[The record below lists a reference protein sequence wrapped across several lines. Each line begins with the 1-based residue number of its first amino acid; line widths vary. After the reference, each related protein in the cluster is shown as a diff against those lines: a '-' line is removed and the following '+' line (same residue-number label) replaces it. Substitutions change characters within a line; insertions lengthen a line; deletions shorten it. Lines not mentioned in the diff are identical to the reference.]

1 MDVFTWRVL
10 LAVCI
15 ALLLAGLAAGLR
27 LLWQGRPRPF
37 VRRLVLVALAVE
49 LALALAYLSSLRDN
63 WRTLHKWFANVNT
76 EYTPGTMFSS
86 AQLLV
91 AGVTALI
98 IAALMRERGWQGR
111 AFLLATGGVFLFL
124 GLDEFFEIHEYIW
137 QLAPDLN
144 LYGLH
149 LWRLLY
155 IGGGGGLALATLLVW
170 RQRYREL
177 GRVFALLFLGLAV
190 TGLSGIM
197 VEHVTLQAWC
207 WTAEKGG
214 QWVCNNPQ
222 QWLVFEEIFEI
233 VGVTLALG
241 GLLLFA
247 QERLERRAWRWLTGI
262 VPVTWAL
269 ALVGLPVYLWIL
281 PDVEK
286 ALTATPIRIAW
297 YEGGLELQGV
307 RLDGSPAGPGDEIS
321 VWLYWQ
327 KLGDLPQNL
336 HISLHALERPGL
348 TESLASDEQ
357 DDIGQFNIEGWIPG
371 VTVRKRLTLRLPEEI
386 STPAS
391 LALMLRVWRGNW
403 AQREILGVDVHSS
416 DRQVLG
422 PDQVV
427 IGSVAVPGPAPVSAA
442 TRAVEAHFGGQL
454 ALSGYSMPEEAVAG
468 STLALALDWQALT
481 APGANFTQFLHF
493 FAAADNSFVAG
504 FDEPPFGRRFP
515 TSDWPAGHALRDE
528 WQVPLPPELTPGDY
542 QLVFGLYDAQTLE
555 RLPLQV
561 AGADVRDALLPLGR
575 LRVVAGGQVFGGDGP
590 HPPAPSPSGRGGEER
605 EVRAF
610 EEGTQ

>member
-1 MDVFTWRVL
+1 M
-10 LAVCI
+10 
-15 ALLLAGLAAGLR
+15 
-27 LLWQGRPRPF
+27 
-37 VRRLVLVALAVE
+37 
-49 LALALAYLSSLRDN
+49 
-63 WRTLHKWFANVNT
+63 
-76 EYTPGTMFSS
+76 
-86 AQLLV
+86 
-91 AGVTALI
+91 
-98 IAALMRERGWQGR
+98 
-111 AFLLATGGVFLFL
+111 
-124 GLDEFFEIHEYIW
+124 
-137 QLAPDLN
+137 
-144 LYGLH
+144 
-149 LWRLLY
+149 
-155 IGGGGGLALATLLVW
+155 
-170 RQRYREL
+170 
-177 GRVFALLFLGLAV
+177 
-190 TGLSGIM
+190 TGLSGIV

-207 WTAEKGG
+207 WTAEKSG

-241 GLLLFA
+241 GLLLFGQA
-247 QERLERRAWRWLTGI
+247 RLERRAWRWLTWI
-262 VPVTWAL
+262 VPLAWAL
-269 ALVGLPVYLWIL
+269 TLAGQTVYLWVL

-286 ALTATPIRIAW
+286 TLTAAPLRVAW
-297 YEGGLELQGV
+297 YEGDLELQGV
-307 RLDGSPAGPGDEIS
+307 RVDGSLAGPGDEVS

-327 KLGDLPQNL
+327 NSGSIPRNL
-336 HISLHALERPGL
+336 HLSLHALERPAL
-348 TESLASDEQ
+348 ARSLASAEAGL
-357 DDIGQFNIEGWIPG
+357 IGQYEIDGWLPG

-504 FDEPPFGRRFP
+504 FDEPPFGGRFP

-561 AGADVRDALLPLGR
+561 AGEDVQDALLPLGR
-575 LRVVAGGQVFGGDGP
+575 LRVVAGG
-590 HPPAPSPSGRGGEER
+590 
-605 EVRAF
+605 
-610 EEGTQ
+610 

>member
-1 MDVFTWRVL
+1 MDVFSWRVL

-15 ALLLAGLAAGLR
+15 GLLLAGLAAGLR

-37 VRRLVLVALAVE
+37 VRRLVLLALAVE

-98 IAALMRERGWQGR
+98 IAALLRERGWQGR
-111 AFLLATGGVFLFL
+111 AFLLATGSVFLFL

-149 LWRLLY
+149 LWRGLY

-177 GRVFALLFLGLAV
+177 GRAFALIFLGLAV
-190 TGLSGIM
+190 TGLSGIV

-207 WTAEKGG
+207 WTAEKSG

-247 QERLERRAWRWLTGI
+247 QERLARRAWRWLTWI
-262 VPVTWAL
+262 VPLAWAL
-269 ALVGLPVYLWIL
+269 TLTGQTVYLWVL

-286 ALTATPIRIAW
+286 TLTAAPLRVAW
-297 YEGGLELQGV
+297 YEGDLELQGV
-307 RLDGSPAGPGDEIS
+307 RVDGSLAGPGDEVS

-327 KLGDLPQNL
+327 NSGSIPRNL
-336 HISLHALERPGL
+336 HLSLHALERPAL
-348 TESLASDEQ
+348 ARSLASAEAGL
-357 DDIGQFNIEGWIPG
+357 IGQYEIDGWLPG
-371 VTVRKRLTLRLPEEI
+371 VTVRKRLTLRLPEEMN
-386 STPAS
+386 TPAS

-403 AQREILGVDVHSS
+403 ARREILGVDVHSS

-427 IGSVAVPGPAPVSAA
+427 IGSVAVPGPPPVSAA
-442 TRAVEAHFGGQL
+442 TRAVEARFGDTL
-454 ALSGYSMPEEAVAG
+454 ALSNYTLPEEAVAG

-481 APGANFTQFLHF
+481 APGTNFTQFLHF

-504 FDEPPFGRRFP
+504 FDEAPFGGRFP
-515 TSDWPAGHALRDE
+515 TRDWPAGHALRDE

-542 QLVFGLYDAQTLE
+542 QLVFGLYNAQTLE

-561 AGADVRDALLPLGR
+561 AGEDVQDALLPLGR
-575 LRVVAGGQVFGGDGP
+575 LRVVAGG
-590 HPPAPSPSGRGGEER
+590 
-605 EVRAF
+605 
-610 EEGTQ
+610 

>member
-1 MDVFTWRVL
+1 MAGGLLQRGTILPPALPWESAAELDVFSWRVL

-37 VRRLVLVALAVE
+37 VRRLVLLALAIE
-49 LALALAYLSSLRDN
+49 LALALAYLSSLRDR
-63 WRTLHKWFANVNT
+63 WPTLLQWFANVNT
-76 EYTPGTMFSS
+76 EYTPGTIFSS

-91 AGVTALI
+91 AGVTALVI
-98 IAALMRERGWQGR
+98 VALLRERGWPGR
-111 AFLLATGGVFLFL
+111 AYLLATGSAFLFL
-124 GLDEFFEIHEYIW
+124 GLDEFFEVHEYIW

-155 IGGGGGLALATLLVW
+155 IVGGGGLALATLLVW

-190 TGLSGIM
+190 TGLSGIV

-207 WTAEKGG
+207 WTAAESG
-214 QWVCNNPQ
+214 QWVCDNPQ

-241 GLLLFA
+241 ALLLFA
-247 QERLERRAWRWLTGI
+247 QERLERRAWRWLTRI

-269 ALVGLPVYLWIL
+269 ALVSLPVYLWIL

-307 RLDGSPAGPGDEIS
+307 RIDGSPAGPGDEIS

-327 KLGDLPQNL
+327 KLGRLPKNL
-336 HISLHALERPGL
+336 HVSLHALERPEL
-348 TESLASDEQ
+348 AQSLASDEQ
-357 DDIGQFNIEGWIPG
+357 DDIGQFNIEGWVPG
-371 VTVRKRLTLRLPEEI
+371 VTVRKRLTLRLPEEMN
-386 STPAS
+386 TPVS

-403 AQREILGVDVHSS
+403 AKREILGVAVDSS
-416 DRQVLG
+416 DRQLLG

-427 IGSVAVPGPAPVSAA
+427 IGSVAVPGPAPPGAGW
-442 TRAVEAHFGGQL
+442 RPLEARFGGQL
-454 ALSGYSMPEEAVAG
+454 ALSDYRLPEEVVAG
-468 STLALALDWQALT
+468 SALTLALDWRALT

-493 FAAADNSFVAG
+493 FAAADDRFVAG
-504 FDEPPFGRRFP
+504 FDEAPFRGRFP

-528 WQVPLPPELTPGDY
+528 WQVSLPPELTPGDY
-542 QLVFGLYDAQTLE
+542 RLVFGLYDARTLE

-561 AGADVRDALLPLGR
+561 AGEDVQDGLLPLGR
-575 LRVVAGGQVFGGDGP
+575 LRVVAAG
-590 HPPAPSPSGRGGEER
+590 
-605 EVRAF
+605 
-610 EEGTQ
+610 

>member
-1 MDVFTWRVL
+1 MDVFSWRVL

-27 LLWQGRPRPF
+27 LLWQGRPLPF
-37 VRRLVLVALAVE
+37 VRRLVLLALAVE
-49 LALALAYLSSLRDN
+49 LALALAYLSSLRDR
-63 WRTLHKWFANVNT
+63 WPTLLKWFANVNA

-91 AGVTALI
+91 AGVVALVTV
-98 IAALMRERGWQGR
+98 ALLRERGWPGR
-111 AFLLATGGVFLFL
+111 AFLLATGGAFLFL
-124 GLDEFFEIHEYIW
+124 GLDEFIEIHEHIW
-137 QLAPDLN
+137 RLWQPSPGIT

-155 IGGGGGLALATLLVW
+155 IAGGGGLTLLLLLAW
-170 RQRYREL
+170 RLQYREL

-190 TGLSGIM
+190 TGLSGIA

-207 WTAEKGG
+207 WTAENG
-214 QWVCNNPQ
+214 QWLCDSPE

-247 QERLERRAWRWLTGI
+247 QERLARRAWRRLTGI
-262 VPVTWAL
+262 VPLAWAL
-269 ALVGLPVYLWIL
+269 TLAGQTVYLWVL

-286 ALTATPIRIAW
+286 MLTAAPLRVAW

-307 RLDGSPAGPGDEIS
+307 RIDGSPAGPGDEVS

-327 KLGDLPQNL
+327 KPGRLPTNL
-336 HISLHALERPGL
+336 HISLHALERPEL
-348 TESLASDEQ
+348 AQSLASDEQ
-357 DDIGQFNIEGWIPG
+357 DDIGQYNIEGWVPG
-371 VTVRKRLTLRLPEEI
+371 VTVRKRLTLRLPEEMN
-386 STPAS
+386 TPAS

-422 PDQVV
+422 TDQVV
-427 IGSVAVPGPAPVSAA
+427 IGSVAVPGTAPVSAGW
-442 TRAVEAHFGGQL
+442 RPLEARFGDTL
-454 ALSGYSMPEEAVAG
+454 ALGNYTLPEEAVTG
-468 STLALALDWQALT
+468 STLALTLDWQALT

-493 FAAADNSFVAG
+493 FAAADDSFVAG
-504 FDEPPFGRRFP
+504 FDEPPFGGRFP
-515 TSDWPAGHALRDE
+515 TSDWPTGHTLRDE
-528 WQVPLPPELTPGDY
+528 WQVPLPPELAPGDY
-542 QLVFGLYDAQTLE
+542 QLVFGLYDARTLE

-561 AGADVRDALLPLGR
+561 AGEDVQDGLLPLGR
-575 LRVVAGGQVFGGDGP
+575 LRVVAG
-590 HPPAPSPSGRGGEER
+590 E
-605 EVRAF
+605 
-610 EEGTQ
+610 

>member
-1 MDVFTWRVL
+1 MDVFSWRVL

-37 VRRLVLVALAVE
+37 VRRLVLLALMVE
-49 LALALAYLSSLRDN
+49 LALALAYLSSLRDR
-63 WRTLHKWFANVNT
+63 WPTMLKWFANVNT

-91 AGVTALI
+91 AGVTALV
-98 IAALMRERGWQGR
+98 IATLLRERGWPGR
-111 AFLLATGGVFLFL
+111 AFLLAMGGAFLFL
-124 GLDEFFEIHEYIW
+124 GLDEFFEVHEYIW

-155 IGGGGGLALATLLVW
+155 LGGGGGLALATLLVW
-170 RQRYREL
+170 RLQYREL

-190 TGLSGIM
+190 TGLSGIV

-207 WTAEKGG
+207 WTAEEGG
-214 QWVCNNPQ
+214 QWVCENPQ
-222 QWLVFEEIFEI
+222 QWLVFEEIFEV
-233 VGVTLALG
+233 VGVTLVLG

-247 QERLERRAWRWLTGI
+247 QERLERRAWRRLTRI
-262 VPVTWAL
+262 VPLTWAL
-269 ALVGLPVYLWIL
+269 TLVGLPVYLWIL

-307 RLDGSPAGPGDEIS
+307 RLDSSPASPGDEVS

-336 HISLHALERPGL
+336 HLSLHALERPGL
-348 TESLASDEQ
+348 AASLASDEQ
-357 DDIGQFNIEGWIPG
+357 DDIGQFNIEGWLPG

-386 STPAS
+386 NTPGS

-403 AQREILGVDVHSS
+403 AQREIVGVAVDSS
-416 DRQVLG
+416 DRQLLG
-422 PDQVV
+422 RDQVV
-427 IGSVAVPGPAPVSAA
+427 IGSVAVPGPAPVSAGW
-442 TRAVEAHFGGQL
+442 RPLEARFGGQL
-454 ALSGYSMPEEAVAG
+454 ALSDYTLPEEVVAG
-468 STLALALDWQALT
+468 SALALALDWRALT
-481 APGANFTQFLHF
+481 APEADFTQFLHF
-493 FAAADNSFVAG
+493 FAAADDSFMAG
-504 FDEPPFGRRFP
+504 FDEAPFGGRFP
-515 TSDWPAGHALRDE
+515 TSDWPAGHALRDN
-528 WQVPLPPELTPGDY
+528 WQVTLPEELAPGDY
-542 QLVFGLYDAQTLE
+542 QLVFGLYDARTLE

-561 AGADVRDALLPLGR
+561 AGADVRDGLLPLGQV
-575 LRVVAGGQVFGGDGP
+575 RVVAAG
-590 HPPAPSPSGRGGEER
+590 
-605 EVRAF
+605 
-610 EEGTQ
+610 

>member
-49 LALALAYLSSLRDN
+49 LALALAYLSSLRDR
-63 WRTLHKWFANVNT
+63 WPTLLKWFANVNT

-98 IAALMRERGWQGR
+98 IAVLLRERGWQGR
-111 AFLLATGGVFLFL
+111 AFLLATGGAFLFL

-149 LWRLLY
+149 LWRGLY

-177 GRVFALLFLGLAV
+177 GRAFALIFLGLAV
-190 TGLSGIM
+190 TGLSGIV

-207 WTAEKGG
+207 WTAEKSG

-241 GLLLFA
+241 GLLLFG
-247 QERLERRAWRWLTGI
+247 QERLARRAWRWLTWI
-262 VPVTWAL
+262 VPLTWAL
-269 ALVGLPVYLWIL
+269 TLAGQTVYLWVL

-286 ALTATPIRIAW
+286 TLTAAPLRVAW
-297 YEGGLELQGV
+297 YEGDLELQGV
-307 RLDGSPAGPGDEIS
+307 RVDGSLAGPGDEVS

-327 KLGDLPQNL
+327 NSGSIPRNL
-336 HISLHALERPGL
+336 HLSLHALERPAL
-348 TESLASDEQ
+348 ARSLASAEAGL
-357 DDIGQFNIEGWIPG
+357 IGQYEIDGWLPG

-403 AQREILGVDVHSS
+403 ARREILGVDVHSS

-427 IGSVAVPGPAPVSAA
+427 IGSVAVPGPAPVSAGW
-442 TRAVEAHFGGQL
+442 RPLEARFGG
-454 ALSGYSMPEEAVAG
+454 
-468 STLALALDWQALT
+468 
-481 APGANFTQFLHF
+481 H
-493 FAAADNSFVAG
+493 
-504 FDEPPFGRRFP
+504 
-515 TSDWPAGHALRDE
+515 
-528 WQVPLPPELTPGDY
+528 
-542 QLVFGLYDAQTLE
+542 
-555 RLPLQV
+555 
-561 AGADVRDALLPLGR
+561 AGAEQLYVARGSRGR
-575 LRVVAGGQVFGGDGP
+575 QHAGAGAGLAGAGGAWGEL
-590 HPPAPSPSGRGGEER
+590 HTIPAFLRGGGQQLR
-605 EVRAF
+605 GRF
-610 EEGTQ
+610 

>member
-1 MDVFTWRVL
+1 MWRVL
-10 LAVCI
+10 LALCI
-15 ALLLAGLAAGLR
+15 GLLLAGLAAGLR

-37 VRRLVLVALAVE
+37 VRWLVLLALAVE
-49 LALALAYLSSLRDN
+49 LALALAYLSSLRDR
-63 WRTLHKWFANVNT
+63 WPSLLKWFANVNT

-86 AQLLV
+86 AQLLA
-91 AGVTALI
+91 AGVTALVI
-98 IAALMRERGWQGR
+98 LALLRERGWPGR
-111 AFLLATGGVFLFL
+111 AFLLATGGMFLFL
-124 GLDEFFEIHEYIW
+124 ALDEFFEVHEYIW

-155 IGGGGGLALATLLVW
+155 IGGGGGLTLLLVLVW
-170 RQRYREL
+170 RLQYREL
-177 GRVFALLFLGLAV
+177 GRVFALLFIGLTV
-190 TGLSGIM
+190 TGLSGIV

-207 WTAEKGG
+207 WTAAKGG
-214 QWVCNNPQ
+214 QWVCDNPQ

-247 QERLERRAWRWLTGI
+247 QERLERRAWRRLTRI
-262 VPVTWAL
+262 VPATWAL
-269 ALVGLPVYLWIL
+269 ALVGLTIYLWIL

-286 ALTATPIRIAW
+286 ALTAAPLRVAW

-307 RLDGSPAGPGDEIS
+307 RIDGSPAGPGGEIS

-336 HISLHALERPGL
+336 HVSLHALERPGL
-348 TESLASDEQ
+348 AESLASDEQ
-357 DDIGQFNIEGWIPG
+357 DDIGQFNIEGWVPG
-371 VTVRKRLTLRLPEEI
+371 VTVRKRLTLRLPEEMN
-386 STPAS
+386 TPAS

-403 AQREILGVDVHSS
+403 AQGEILGVDVHSS

-427 IGSVAVPGPAPVSAA
+427 IGSVAVPGPAPVSPAGK
-442 TRAVEAHFGGQL
+442 TVEARFGGQL
-454 ALSGYSMPEEAVAG
+454 ELSGYSLPEEAVAG
-468 STLALALDWQALT
+468 SALTLTLDWQALAAT
-481 APGANFTQFLHF
+481 GADFTQFLHF
-493 FAAADNSFVAG
+493 FAAADDRFVAG
-504 FDEPPFGRRFP
+504 FDEAPFGGRFP

-528 WQVPLPPELTPGDY
+528 WQVSLPPELTPGDY
-542 QLVFGLYDAQTLE
+542 HLVFGLYDAQTLE

-561 AGADVRDALLPLGR
+561 AGEALPDGLLPLGR
-575 LRVVAGGQVFGGDGP
+575 LRVVPDG
-590 HPPAPSPSGRGGEER
+590 
-605 EVRAF
+605 
-610 EEGTQ
+610 